1 MIWNKEGSQALNKEL
16 FEEEKPKDLV
26 IKDSEEV
33 LLDSVQDIK
42 NKVIQGDAFKVLKK
56 IPKES
61 FDMVF
66 IDPPYF
72 LQLSKKEL
80 RRWNVQ
86 TTVNGVLDEWDKFSS
101 FEEYDRFIENLLL
114 EVKRVMKPN
123 ATLWVIGTYH
133 NIFRV
138 GKIMQDLG
146 FWILNDVVWVK
157 TNPMPNWLGVRF
169 TNATETLIWAVKD
182 KNVKKYT
189 FNREYAKSFGIGK
202 VGANVWVLPI
212 CGKSE
217 RLLDEKGQ
225 KLHSTQKPIELLK
238 RVILTSTKE
247 GDLILDPMAGT
258 GTTGYVAKA
267 LGRDFVMVEVNPKY
281 VKGIEGRFKKPLKI
295 TDKDAVNKG
304 LIQNYIRTG
313 DTLKLIQEAFS
324 RMEGRVYKQL
334 ADDIKEKLVKY
345 YGG

>member
-1 MIWNKEGSQALNKEL
+1 
-16 FEEEKPKDLV
+16 
-26 IKDSEEV
+26 
-33 LLDSVQDIK
+33 
-42 NKVIQGDAFKVLKK
+42 
-56 IPKES
+56 
-61 FDMVF
+61 
-66 IDPPYF
+66 
-72 LQLSKKEL
+72 
-80 RRWNVQ
+80 
-86 TTVNGVLDEWDKFSS
+86 
-101 FEEYDRFIENLLL
+101 
-114 EVKRVMKPN
+114 
-123 ATLWVIGTYH
+123 
-133 NIFRV
+133 
-138 GKIMQDLG
+138 
-146 FWILNDVVWVK
+146 LNDVVWVK

>member
-1 MIWNKEGSQALNKEL
+1 MIWDKESSEALCRIP
-16 FEEEKPKDLV
+16 FEEEKLNNLV
-26 IKDSEEV
+26 IKASEEV
-33 LLDSVQDIK
+33 PLYRAEDIK
-42 NKVIQGDAFKVLKK
+42 NKVIQGDAFGVLRK
-56 IPKES
+56 IPQET

-80 RRWNVQ
+80 KRWNVK

-138 GKIMQDLG
+138 GKVMQDLG
-146 FWILNDVVWVK
+146 FGILNDVVWVK

-182 KNVKKYT
+182 KSVKKYT
-189 FNREYAKSFGIGK
+189 LNREYAKSFGIGK
-202 VGANVWVLPI
+202 IGANVWVLPI

-217 RLLDEKGQ
+217 RLLDERGQ
-225 KLHSTQKPIELLK
+225 KLHSTQKPIELL
-238 RVILTSTKE
+238 RRIILTSTKE

-267 LGRDFVMVEVNPKY
+267 LRRDFVMIDINPKY
-281 VKGIEGRFKKPLKI
+281 VQGIEERFKKPLRI
-295 TDKDAVNKG
+295 TDKDVINRS
-304 LIQNYIRTG
+304 LIQNYM
-313 DTLKLIQEAFS
+313 KLD
-324 RMEGRVYKQL
+324 K
-334 ADDIKEKLVKY
+334 D
-345 YGG
+345 

>member
-1 MIWNKEGSQALNKEL
+1 LIGSLKKSILIKQMKGSEALNKKL
-16 FEEEKPKDLV
+16 FEEEKQNDLV
-26 IKDSEEV
+26 IRDSEEV

-56 IPKES
+56 IPQET

-80 RRWNVQ
+80 KRWNVR

-101 FEEYDRFIENLLL
+101 FEEYDRFIGNLLL

-182 KNVKKYT
+182 KSVKKYT

-247 GDLILDPMAGT
+247 GNLILDPMAGT

-267 LGRDFVMVEVNPKY
+267 LGRDFVMIEVNPKY
-281 VKGIEGRFKKPLKI
+281 VWGIEERFKKPLKI
-295 TDKDAVNKG
+295 TDKNVINKG
-304 LIQNYIRTG
+304 LIQNYM
-313 DTLKLIQEAFS
+313 KLE
-324 RMEGRVYKQL
+324 E
-334 ADDIKEKLVKY
+334 D
-345 YGG
+345 

>member
-1 MIWNKEGSQALNKEL
+1 LTMQMKSSETISKKL

-26 IKDSEEV
+26 MKVSEEV
-33 LLDSVQDIK
+33 LLYSVKDIK
-42 NKVIQGDAFKVLKK
+42 NKVIQGDAFRVLRK
-56 IPKES
+56 IPQET

-80 RRWNVQ
+80 KRWNVK

-138 GKIMQDLG
+138 GKVMQDLG

-182 KNVKKYT
+182 KSVKKYT
-189 FNREYAKSFGIGK
+189 LNREYAKSFGIGK
-202 VGANVWVLPI
+202 IGANVWVLPI

-217 RLLDEKGQ
+217 RLLDERGQ
-225 KLHSTQKPIELLK
+225 KLHSTQKPIELLR

-267 LGRDFVMVEVNPKY
+267 LRRDFVMIDINPKY
-281 VKGIEGRFKKPLKI
+281 VQGIEERFKKTLRI
-295 TDKDAVNKG
+295 TDKDVINRS
-304 LIQNYIRTG
+304 LIQNYM
-313 DTLKLIQEAFS
+313 KL
-324 RMEGRVYKQL
+324 
-334 ADDIKEKLVKY
+334 EKD
-345 YGG
+345 

>member
-1 MIWNKEGSQALNKEL
+1 MKSSKALNKKL
-16 FEEEKPKDLV
+16 FEGEMSNGLV
-26 IKDSEEV
+26 IRDSENILFYSIE
-33 LLDSVQDIK
+33 DIK

-72 LQLSKKEL
+72 LQLGKKKL
-80 RRWNVQ
+80 KRWNVK

-146 FWILNDVVWVK
+146 FWILNDVIWVK

-182 KNVKKYT
+182 KSVKKYT

-212 CGKSE
+212 CGRSE

-267 LGRDFVMVEVNPKY
+267 LGRDFVMIEVNPKY
-281 VKGIEGRFKKPLKI
+281 VQGIEERFKKSLKI
-295 TDKDAVNKG
+295 TDKNVINKAF
-304 LIQNYIRTG
+304 IQNYM
-313 DTLKLIQEAFS
+313 KLE
-324 RMEGRVYKQL
+324 E
-334 ADDIKEKLVKY
+334 D
-345 YGG
+345 